1 MNLVDFI
8 CECRGSSMILFD
20 NDYTE
25 GAHPK
30 ILERLLETNM
40 EQASGYGTDRF
51 SESARNLIKTACE
64 REDIH
69 VHLLSGGTQ
78 TNLIIIRAGLRPYQG
93 IISADSGHILHLE
106 AGAIEAIGHK
116 IIPVKNDDGKIK
128 ARDVEAV
135 AREYEETAAYYH
147 NVEPGMVYL
156 SNPTEVGTI
165 YSKKELQELRRVCN
179 DYGMKLFIDGARLG
193 YGLVAETNDVSLSD
207 LAELSD
213 VFYFGGTKIGA
224 LFGEAV
230 VIRNK
235 EMQYGFR
242 TIIKQK
248 GGLLAKGRAL
258 GIQFETLFKDN
269 LYLETSKFAVEQ
281 AMRIKEALI
290 EKNILLKYEAY
301 TNQIF
306 PILNHK
312 QLNQLQENYSVL
324 IYEKEDE
331 DHDVIRI
338 CTSWGTRAENVD
350 ALIKDIKKL

>member
-1 MNLVDFI
+1 
-8 CECRGSSMILFD
+8 MILFD

-40 EQASGYGTDRF
+40 EQTSGYGTDRF
-51 SESARNLIKTACE
+51 SENARNSIKKACG

-69 VHLLSGGTQ
+69 VHLLSSGTQ

-106 AGAIEAIGHK
+106 AGAIEASGHK
-116 IIPVKNDDGKIK
+116 IIPVKNVDGKIK
-128 ARDVEAV
+128 ASDVEAV
-135 AREYEETAAYYH
+135 ALEYEETAAYYH

-165 YSKKELQELRRVCN
+165 YSKNELQALRKVC
-179 DYGMKLFIDGARLG
+179 DEHGMKLFMDGARLG

-207 LAELSD
+207 LVELCD

-235 EMQYGFR
+235 EMQRGFR
-242 TIIKQK
+242 TITKQK

-258 GIQFETLFKDN
+258 GIQFETLFKDD

-281 AMRIKEALI
+281 AMRIKEAFQENSI
-290 EKNILLKYEAY
+290 SLKYEAY
-301 TNQIF
+301 TNQVF
-306 PILNHK
+306 PILNQE
-312 QLNQLQENYSVL
+312 QLNQLQEKYSVL
-324 IYEKEDE
+324 VYEKEDE
-331 DHDVIRI
+331 THDVIRI
-338 CTSWGTRAENVD
+338 CTSWGTRVENVD
-350 ALIKDIKKL
+350 ALVNDIQKL